1 MRKGETIGT
10 QKAATLSQF
19 FSLTRE
25 ACLEGMAK
33 LDSKGNAGTK
43 EKIQKN
49 AKIKWSLVLER
60 IVDHLPGM
68 LDIPIPEIVAKAWS
82 GYKELHKYRDRDA
95 YPPGETFLLPTA
107 SHTIKSEHHP
117 VLEIRIN
124 GKEIGKIE
132 FTVTVALLLDGLI
145 LKIQDARIKEIIIGS
160 CAGEGSIM
168 CQNTVILTKKS
179 PSIYLPESVDLGEGI
194 PIVSVD
200 DLGRKR
206 Q

>member
-1 MRKGETIGT
+1 MGT

-25 ACLEGMAK
+25 ACLER
-33 LDSKGNAGTK
+33 LSKVYAEGDAGPK
-43 EKIQKN
+43 ERLQKT
-49 AKIKWSLVLER
+49 ASTKWSLVLER

-68 LDIPIPEIVAKAWS
+68 LDIPIPEIVARAWS
-82 GYKELHKYRDRDA
+82 GYKELHKYRDRDT

-107 SHTIKSEHHP
+107 KHTIRSEHHP

-124 GKEIGKIE
+124 GKEISKIE
-132 FTVTVALLLDGLI
+132 FTVSVALLLDGLI
-145 LKIQDARIKEIIIGS
+145 LKVQDARIKEIIIGS

-168 CQNTVILTKKS
+168 CQKTVILTRKS
-179 PSIYLPESVDLGEGI
+179 PSIYLPESVNLGEGI

-200 DLGRKR
+200 DIGKGRK
-206 Q
+206 